1 MPMYEYY
8 CRTCNETF
16 AQRRPLAA
24 AEEESSRCAEGHRAM
39 KLITAAAVLRT
50 VGEGAGEGPA
60 PSAAGCACG
69 RGSCGCGS
77 LN

>member
-16 AQRRPLAA
+16 TKRRPRAA
-24 AEEESSRCAEGHRAM
+24 AAAESSRCVAGHRAM
-39 KLITAAAVLRT
+39 KLITTAAVLNA

-60 PSAAGCACG
+60 PTAAGCACG